1 MWLKM
6 KDTEFQ
12 TLSLHIMTLTLWW
25 KTIGQSELG
34 NDLQN
39 LGSYPILVECGRT
52 QSPQNNF
59 STQHSTFLLSSFRFF
74 LCSIYQRLSTESL
87 FHHNIT

>member
-25 KTIGQSELG
+25 KTIAQSELG
-34 NDLQN
+34 NNLQN
-39 LGSYPILVECGRT
+39 LGSCPILVECGRT
-52 QSPQNNF
+52 QF
-59 STQHSTFLLSSFRFF
+59 
-74 LCSIYQRLSTESL
+74 
-87 FHHNIT
+87 